1 MHTLKRVAFLA
12 CVVASTVDVAIH
24 GARSMLAH
32 GFQWQLI
39 AALLSLTECVYTVEG
54 SNSPLPEIISV

>member
-1 MHTLKRVAFLA
+1 
-12 CVVASTVDVAIH
+12 
-24 GARSMLAH
+24 MLAH

-39 AALLSLTECVYTVEG
+39 AALLSLTGCVYTVEG